1 MLIMARSADYSE
13 LLGKLRGKKVLIWT
27 CNTCARLC
35 NGIGGTESCERL
47 AARLSEDGI
56 DVVGIIA
63 TSASCLE
70 RKVCDKRDEAISKDP
85 DVILSITCSM
95 GSANAEKVFGKVT
108 VNPIETFGY
117 GILDKDGVP
126 VLFRD
131 GSFIPVGDLSDKA
144 SPFI

>member
-1 MLIMARSADYSE
+1 MARSVDYSE
-13 LLGKLRGKKVLIWT
+13 LLGKLAGKRVLIWT

-47 AARLSEDGI
+47 AERLSKDGI
-56 DVVGIIA
+56 DVAGVVA

-70 RKVCDKRDEAISKDP
+70 KKVFDKRDEMLSKQP

-108 VNPIETFGY
+108 INPIETFGY

-126 VLFRD
+126 VLFRN
-131 GSFIPVGDLSDKA
+131 GSYIPVGDLSAKA